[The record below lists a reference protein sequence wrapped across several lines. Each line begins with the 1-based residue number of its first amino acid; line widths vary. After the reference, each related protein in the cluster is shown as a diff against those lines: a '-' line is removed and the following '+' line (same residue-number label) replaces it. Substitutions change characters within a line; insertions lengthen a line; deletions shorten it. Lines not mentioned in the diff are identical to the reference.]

1 MPPFSPYGA
10 AGEVMQ
16 YYEVPA
22 EVPKA
27 VVLDEG
33 GFMKRIL
40 VAVFLATAVALPLPA
55 QERHEWFVG
64 VGVGPVRQDRQGNG
78 LLLRDGGFYQIH
90 GGLRWGR
97 HLGARVDLVHASI
110 GRNNGV
116 AFLQG
121 DPAFSL
127 VPCPTAPFDCQ
138 TAFLGPV
145 RVTGLSTG
153 LEASWIDRRLLIR
166 AGAAP
171 GVYWLSD
178 RPPGTRPVVP
188 GVHVGFGGGYQL
200 TSRLWAVMDLQYH
213 RLFAD
218 GSSPDWLIPGS
229 IGLELR

>member
-1 MPPFSPYGA
+1 MPPFSPYGEA
-10 AGEVMQ
+10 DEVMQ

-127 VPCPTAPFDCQ
+127 VPCPTAPFGTRGQ
-138 TAFLGPV
+138 L
-145 RVTGLSTG
+145 
-153 LEASWIDRRLLIR
+153 
-166 AGAAP
+166 
-171 GVYWLSD
+171 D
-178 RPPGTRPVVP
+178 RPPLADSGRRGAWGVLAQRPSA
-188 GVHVGFGGGYQL
+188 GHQARRSRGAC
-200 TSRLWAVMDLQYH
+200 RLWRRISTDIPALGRHGSAVSPAVRRREQP
-213 RLFAD
+213 RLAD
-218 GSSPDWLIPGS
+218 TRKHWLGAALVRPG
-229 IGLELR
+229 LL

>member
-1 MPPFSPYGA
+1 MG
-10 AGEVMQ
+10 
-16 YYEVPA
+16 
-22 EVPKA
+22 
-27 VVLDEG
+27 
-33 GFMKRIL
+33 RIL
-40 VAVFLATAVALPLPA
+40 VAVLLATAVALPLHG
-55 QERHEWFVG
+55 QERQAWFVG
-64 VGVGPVRQDRQGNG
+64 LGIGPVRQDRQGNN

-90 GGLRWGR
+90 GGLRWSR

-116 AFLQG
+116 AFALG

-138 TAFLGPV
+138 AVFLGPV

-153 LEASWIDRRLLIR
+153 LEASWIDRRFLVR

-200 TSRLWAVMDLQYH
+200 TTRLWAVMDLQYH
-213 RLFAD
+213 RLFTD